1 MDTHECAHQQTDDV
15 DLPHPPRNS
24 SYHIINESIAYC
36 IATLRI
42 WDEKD
47 TGRDVVVQAD
57 QQLAED
63 MGEKGVSTL
72 TTNIRKSNILN
83 CLEKEEEAEA
93 FIERILKHCDLR

>member
-1 MDTHECAHQQTDDV
+1 MM
-15 DLPHPPRNS
+15 
-24 SYHIINESIAYC
+24 NESIADC

-47 TGRDVVVQAD
+47 TGSEIVMQAD

-63 MGEKGVSTL
+63 MGEIWFSTL
-72 TTNIRKSNILN
+72 TTNSRLSNILN
-83 CLEKEEEAEA
+83 WLEKEEEAEA